1 MNPTALPTPSDAALC
16 ILHEGAQALAVDPGN
31 APNVPVAR
39 DAEGSQSAGIL
50 VMRPIR

>member
-1 MNPTALPTPSDAALC
+1 MNPTALPTPSDDDLW
-16 ILHEGAQALAVDPGN
+16 ILHEGAQALAVDPGH
-31 APNVPVAR
+31 APTGHVAR